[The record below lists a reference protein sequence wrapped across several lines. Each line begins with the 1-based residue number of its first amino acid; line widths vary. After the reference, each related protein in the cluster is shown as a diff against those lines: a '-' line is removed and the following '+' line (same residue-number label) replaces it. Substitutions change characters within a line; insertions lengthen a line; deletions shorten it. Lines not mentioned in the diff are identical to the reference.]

1 MRSARVSWPTLKNV
15 LFALAILASVAC
27 GPKRPPAV
35 VTGGAGPAGGRELPT
50 AGQSAE
56 GTEPPDLGP
65 EIQPIPNDLADRD
78 DLAASATGEEGG
90 PLADI
95 QFDFDQAA
103 LTDAARATLV
113 KHAAWLT
120 AHPGVRVAVEGHCDE
135 RGTVE
140 YNLALGDKRA
150 QATRDHLV
158 SLGVAAARLSAVSFG
173 KERPL
178 DASREEAAWARNRR
192 AHFAVTR

>member
-1 MRSARVSWPTLKNV
+1 MRSERVSWLTNDV
-15 LFALAILASVAC
+15 LVVLAILASVAC
-27 GPKRPPAV
+27 SPKRPPAV
-35 VTGGAGPAGGRELPT
+35 VTGGGGTAGGREVS
-50 AGQSAE
+50 AADRSAE
-56 GTEPPDLGP
+56 AAPSPDLGP
-65 EIQPIPNDLADRD
+65 EIQPIPNDLASRD
-78 DLAASATGEEGG
+78 DLANSPAGEEGG

-103 LTDAARATLV
+103 LTDAARATLT

-120 AHPGVRVAVEGHCDE
+120 AHPGVRVVVEGHSDE

-158 SLGVAAARLSAVSFG
+158 SLGVATARLSVVSFG

-178 DASREEAAWARNRR
+178 DAGHDEAAWARNRR